1 MSRVGKK
8 VYFIAYYFV
17 LLDNNDLMR
26 DITQKMWRLPEY
38 LQEQLFKKSCF
49 FHVRTSLTNNFIFNF

>member
-1 MSRVGKK
+1 MSMVGKK

-17 LLDNNDLMR
+17 LLDNNKLMR

-38 LQEQLFKKSCF
+38 LQEQLFLKKLFLSCQNK
-49 FHVRTSLTNNFIFNF
+49 LDK

>member
-17 LLDNNDLMR
+17 LLDNNELMR

-38 LQEQLFKKSCF
+38 LQEQLFFKKLFLSCQNK
-49 FHVRTSLTNNFIFNF
+49 LDK

>member
-17 LLDNNDLMR
+17 LLDNNELMR

-38 LQEQLFKKSCF
+38 LQEQLFLKKLFLSCQNK
-49 FHVRTSLTNNFIFNF
+49 LDK